1 LAAPV
6 IYFERSRDE
15 LGLVRWNR
23 PQNGSTSRAGEKRT
37 LHGAAKPKEIE
48 RQFPGGRFCLGHFC
62 GDARAPQYS
71 CRVSARHRGGGRAST
86 EKADDAPIRAWWD
99 RFDRAAPHR
108 QPSYFRVT
116 VS

>member
-48 RQFPGGRFCLGHFC
+48 RQFSAAGFVWDIF
-62 GDARAPQYS
+62 AAT
-71 CRVSARHRGGGRAST
+71 RVHRNIHA
-86 EKADDAPIRAWWD
+86 E
-99 RFDRAAPHR
+99 
-108 QPSYFRVT
+108 
-116 VS
+116 